1 MDGEAFEITRLL
13 AQKEGIFVGTS
24 SGAAVA
30 IALKLASCI
39 DHGNIV
45 VLLPDRCFAH
55 YSAARF
61 LPHPKAGTRTRN
73 SLNS

>member
-45 VLLPDRCFAH
+45 VLLSDRGDRYLSTMQFRSICAKC
-55 YSAARF
+55 
-61 LPHPKAGTRTRN
+61 PP
-73 SLNS
+73 